1 MCKTHLKALLHLPEA
16 LKGKIHLPNATL
28 CLSRGGQTWLGVTAG
43 ALASPRL
50 VFLLP
55 EEEAAGVGAAP
66 SPCFCGW
73 VWGWEV
79 CEGGGFLWFVC
90 LMCRKRFSPSSWV
103 CHLPFC
109 HPCPPAPREAV
120 GGSSTPHPAL
130 LPTPPPPL
138 TAPQS
143 SAFSRGLPLR
153 AQPGLCAPSASSSI
167 HHPLPKFTQILRCG
181 MLQHTP
187 ARTPS
192 LFYSI

>member
-1 MCKTHLKALLHLPEA
+1 M
-16 LKGKIHLPNATL
+16 L
-28 CLSRGGQTWLGVTAG
+28 CWGTRASGTAPDTASVHPGRVLGRRWLRVQNSSEGTFASSRGPEGKNPSPHCYLVPVPGGADLAAVTAG
-43 ALASPRL
+43 ALVSPRL
-50 VFLLP
+50 AFLLP

-130 LPTPPPPL
+130 LPTP
-138 TAPQS
+138 T
-143 SAFSRGLPLR
+143 
-153 AQPGLCAPSASSSI
+153 
-167 HHPLPKFTQILRCG
+167 HP
-181 MLQHTP
+181 
-187 ARTPS
+187 
-192 LFYSI
+192 

>member
-1 MCKTHLKALLHLPEA
+1 MLCWGTRASGTASDTASVHPGRVLGRRWLRVQNSSEGTFASSRGPE
-16 LKGKIHLPNATL
+16 GKNPSPHCYLVPVPG
-28 CLSRGGQTWLGVTAG
+28 GGQTWLGVTAG

-73 VWGWEV
+73 VEGWEI

-130 LPTPPPPL
+130 LPTPPPPP

-143 SAFSRGLPLR
+143 SAFSRGLPL
-153 AQPGLCAPSASSSI
+153 
-167 HHPLPKFTQILRCG
+167 
-181 MLQHTP
+181 
-187 ARTPS
+187 
-192 LFYSI
+192 